1 MYWSSRSAVFGLFKK
16 AVPQLQCMA
25 IGVGKKGDASYGE
38 EKLYINLECAKF
50 MGMGSKAS
58 KGRKKE

>member
-1 MYWSSRSAVFGLFKK
+1 MQS
-16 AVPQLQCMA
+16 
-25 IGVGKKGDASYGE
+25 GKKREDASYSE

-58 KGRKKE
+58 KGRKKEWEKACSIFVFYLKRYAAL